1 MSGFPGRARVPAPS
15 CSISIPTTSG
25 EKDIKEVTVLRR
37 VIIGLVLVASLGV
50 VVVGTVAA
58 RNGSLSPDL
67 QKVRAAVAKYHD
79 YANAVADG
87 YSLAGEP
94 CVSSP
99 DGAMGVHA
107 ANQGLIRAGVLD
119 PLRPNVLLYM
129 PRKDGSLDLIGV
141 EYMRVDADQNLETD
155 GDRPSLFGRGFDGP
169 MLGHNPQMPIHY
181 DLHVWLW
188 QHNPSGMFAPFNPAG
203 HC

>member
-1 MSGFPGRARVPAPS
+1 MSGFPGRAHRPAAS
-15 CSISIPTTSG
+15 CSTPIPTLSG
-25 EKDIKEVTVLRR
+25 KESIKEVSVLRK

-50 VVVGTVAA
+50 VLVGTVVA
-58 RNGSLSPDL
+58 RNASLPPEL
-67 QKVRAAVAKYHD
+67 QAVRAAVAKYHD

-87 YSLAGEP
+87 YSVAGEP

-119 PLRPNVLLYM
+119 PLRPDVLLYM

-141 EYMRVDADQNLETD
+141 EYMRVDADQNLDTD
-155 GDRPSLFGRGFDGP
+155 GDRPSLFNHPFQGP
-169 MLGHNPQMPIHY
+169 MPGHNPTMPIHY
-181 DLHVWLW
+181 DLHVWVVDT
-188 QHNPSGMFAPFNPAG
+188 NPAG
-203 HC
+203 TFAQWNPDFHC

>member
-1 MSGFPGRARVPAPS
+1 MSGFPGRAPGPAPS

-67 QKVRAAVAKYHD
+67 QAVRAAVAKYHD

-155 GDRPSLFGRGFDGP
+155 GDRPSLFGHAFQGP
-169 MLGHNPQMPIHY
+169 MLGHNPTMPIHY
-181 DLHVWLW
+181 DLHVWVVDN
-188 QHNPSGMFAPFNPAG
+188 NPSGTFAQFNPDF

>member
-1 MSGFPGRARVPAPS
+1 MATGDFA
-15 CSISIPTTSG
+15 
-25 EKDIKEVTVLRR
+25 
-37 VIIGLVLVASLGV
+37 
-50 VVVGTVAA
+50 
-58 RNGSLSPDL
+58 
-67 QKVRAAVAKYHD
+67 
-79 YANAVADG
+79 
-87 YSLAGEP
+87 SLAGELLLALP
-94 CVSSP
+94 GIGDPRFEQAVIAMVLHQP

-155 GDRPSLFGRGFDGP
+155 GDRPSLFGHAFQGP
-169 MLGHNPQMPIHY
+169 MLGHNPTMPIHY
-181 DLHVWLW
+181 DLHVWVVDN
-188 QHNPSGMFAPFNPAG
+188 NPSGTFAQFNPDF

>member
-1 MSGFPGRARVPAPS
+1 MSGFPGRAHRPTAS
-15 CSISIPTTSG
+15 WSSSIPTTSG

-58 RNGSLSPDL
+58 RNGSLPPDL
-67 QKVRAAVAKYHD
+67 QAVRAAVAKYHD

-155 GDRPSLFGRGFDGP
+155 GDRPSLFNHPFQGP
-169 MLGHNPQMPIHY
+169 MLGHNPSMPIHY
-181 DLHVWLW
+181 DLHVWVVDN
-188 QHNPSGMFAPFNPAG
+188 NPSGTFAQFNPDF

>member
-1 MSGFPGRARVPAPS
+1 MSGFPGRAHGLTAS
-15 CSISIPTTSG
+15 WSSSIPTTSG

-58 RNGSLSPDL
+58 RNGSLPPDL
-67 QKVRAAVAKYHD
+67 QAVRAAVAKYHD

-155 GDRPSLFGRGFDGP
+155 GDRPFLFNHPFQGP
-169 MLGHNPQMPIHY
+169 MLGHNPSMPIHY
-181 DLHVWLW
+181 DLHVWVVDN
-188 QHNPSGMFAPFNPAG
+188 NPSGTFAQFNPDF

>member
-1 MSGFPGRARVPAPS
+1 MSGFPGRARGPAPS

-67 QKVRAAVAKYHD
+67 QAVRAAVAKYHD

-155 GDRPSLFGRGFDGP
+155 GDRPSLFGHAFQGP
-169 MLGHNPQMPIHY
+169 MLGHNPTMPIHY
-181 DLHVWLW
+181 DLHVWVVDN
-188 QHNPSGMFAPFNPAG
+188 NPSGTFAQFNPDF

>member
-1 MSGFPGRARVPAPS
+1 
-15 CSISIPTTSG
+15 
-25 EKDIKEVTVLRR
+25 VLRR

-58 RNGSLSPDL
+58 RNGSLPPDL
-67 QKVRAAVAKYHD
+67 QAVRAAVAKYHD

-141 EYMRVDADQNLETD
+141 EYMRVDADQNLDTD
-155 GDRPSLFGRGFDGP
+155 GDRPFLFGHAFQGP
-169 MLGHNPQMPIHY
+169 MLGHNPTMPIHY
-181 DLHVWLW
+181 DLHVWVVDN
-188 QHNPSGMFAPFNPAG
+188 NPSGTFAQFNPDF

>member
-1 MSGFPGRARVPAPS
+1 MSGFPGRAPGPAPS

-155 GDRPSLFGRGFDGP
+155 GDRPSLFGHAFQGP
-169 MLGHNPQMPIHY
+169 MLGHNPTMPIHY
-181 DLHVWLW
+181 DLHVWVVDN
-188 QHNPSGMFAPFNPAG
+188 NPSGTFAQFNPDF